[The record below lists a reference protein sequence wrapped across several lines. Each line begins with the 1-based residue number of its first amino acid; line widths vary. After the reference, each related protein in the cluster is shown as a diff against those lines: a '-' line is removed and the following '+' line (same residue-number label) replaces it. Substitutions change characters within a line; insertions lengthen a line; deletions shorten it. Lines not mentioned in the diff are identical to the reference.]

1 MAPKFT
7 PLASSLP
14 LLAFLLSSSVPQGH
28 AWVGSAA
35 VAQGRRVAIS
45 DTAGSRGFS
54 SRPWTSTTPRQSR
67 LAVHQS
73 VDLDSVAQTQEF
85 EFHVPPQQ
93 QPLATTQES
102 LAVDPTTDAKI
113 DANVQTVLNGLLL
126 TICFG
131 YAAYEILNIDH
142 GMQRGWTQSEIAMR
156 IPLDNWNNYE
166 TALAEKPIYTK
177 TLINVVIYLLGD
189 WLSQTLFQ
197 GKNALE
203 FDAMR

>member
-1 MAPKFT
+1 MRLSS
-7 PLASSLP
+7 LASLHLLVSLLGSP
-14 LLAFLLSSSVPQGH
+14 LPQGH
-28 AWVGSAA
+28 AWVGSA
-35 VAQGRRVAIS
+35 VVHRVAIS
-45 DTAGSRGFS
+45 DTTRWTTRRFS
-54 SRPWTSTTPRQSR
+54 SRPWTSTIPKTTR
-67 LAVHQS
+67 LSVHHS

-85 EFHVPPQQ
+85 EFNVP
-93 QPLATTQES
+93 QPPLSTTQES
-102 LAVDPTTDAKI
+102 VAAIPADSSTSTDAKI
-113 DANVQTVLNGLLL
+113 DDNIQTVLNGLLL